1 MTKEEYMAKLEA
13 QFGGEETLIP
23 ETPKVEEENTG
34 SNTEETAENPKETE
48 TVSESNTEE
57 VSENTQDVN
66 SEDTAEKDTSEGD
79 NDELTNPDNGK
90 KFSNKKIKKTIWEN
104 KNLAKQV
111 QELKR
116 QLEEIKKANEPAPAK
131 MKRPSKDQFASEDE
145 YQDAVFAYNMSLLAE
160 QNKARAEEQ
169 MAQARMNEE
178 KNRVWQEKIAD
189 CIPESKLS
197 EFDGFMRENYENLCN
212 AISMP
217 AQNDLMSMTTTP
229 LILWK
234 LGQSPDLISHVN
246 KMNQVERIMF
256 CNEIA
261 RQMENELKTAE
272 APKQTQKA
280 PVIGKVG
287 TGKSAP
293 KNVDDMSPEEMYSM
307 MTKRLAGG

>member
-23 ETPKVEEENTG
+23 ETPKVEEENAG
-34 SNTEETAENPKETE
+34 SNTEETAETPKETQ
-48 TVSESNTEE
+48 TVSESNTE
-57 VSENTQDVN
+57 ENTQDVN

-79 NDELTNPDNGK
+79 NEELTNPDNGK

-116 QLEEIKKANEPAPAK
+116 QLDEIRKANEPAPAK
-131 MKRPSKDQFASEDE
+131 MKRPSKEQFSSEDE

-160 QNKARAEEQ
+160 QNKAHTEEQ
-169 MAQARMNEE
+169 MEKARLFEQAQREFVE
-178 KNRVWQEKIAD
+178 KVKEN
-189 CIPESKLS
+189 IPESKIQEFVAWANEDGQNLS
-197 EFDGFMRENYENLCN
+197 SVLDKQAEKDIL
-212 AISMP
+212 SM
-217 AQNDLMSMTTTP
+217 STSP

-261 RQMENELKTAE
+261 KQMENELKMAE
-272 APKQTQKA
+272 TPKPTPKA

-287 TGKSAP
+287 TGKAET
-293 KNVDDMSPEEMYSM
+293 KNVDDMTPEEMYNM
-307 MTKRLAGG
+307 MSKRLAGG

>member
-1 MTKEEYMAKLEA
+1 MTKEEYMAKLES
-13 QFGGEETLIP
+13 QFEGETLIP

-34 SNTEETAENPKETE
+34 SNTEETAETPKETQ
-48 TVSESNTEE
+48 TVSESNTE
-57 VSENTQDVN
+57 ENTQDVN

-79 NDELTNPDNGK
+79 NEELTNPDNGK

-116 QLEEIKKANEPAPAK
+116 QLDEIRKANEPAPAK
-131 MKRPSKDQFASEDE
+131 MKRPSKDQFSSEDE

-160 QNKARAEEQ
+160 QNKAHAEEQ
-169 MAQARMNEE
+169 MEKARLHEE
-178 KNRVWQEKIAD
+178 KNRVWQEKISD
-189 CIPESKLS
+189 CIPESKIA

-217 AQNDLMSMTTTP
+217 AQNDLMSMSTTP

-246 KMNQVERIMF
+246 KMNTVERIMF

-261 RQMENELKTAE
+261 KQMENELKMAE
-272 APKQTQKA
+272 TPKPTPKA

-287 TGKSAP
+287 TGKAET
-293 KNVDDMSPEEMYSM
+293 KNVDDMTPEEMYSM

>member
-1 MTKEEYMAKLEA
+1 MTKEEYMAKLES
-13 QFGGEETLIP
+13 QFEGETLIP

-34 SNTEETAENPKETE
+34 SNTEETAETPNETQ
-48 TVSESNTEE
+48 TVSESNTE
-57 VSENTQDVN
+57 ENTQDVN

-79 NDELTNPDNGK
+79 NEELTNPDNGK

-116 QLEEIKKANEPAPAK
+116 QLDEIRKANEPAPAK
-131 MKRPSKDQFASEDE
+131 MKRPSKDQFSSEDE

-160 QNKARAEEQ
+160 QNKAHTEEQ
-169 MAQARMNEE
+169 MEKARLFEQAQREFVE
-178 KNRVWQEKIAD
+178 KVKEN
-189 CIPESKLS
+189 IPESKIQEFVAWANEDGQNLS
-197 EFDGFMRENYENLCN
+197 SVLDKQAEKDIL
-212 AISMP
+212 SMFT
-217 AQNDLMSMTTTP
+217 AP

-256 CNEIA
+256 CNELA
-261 RQMENELKTAE
+261 RQMENELKSAE
-272 APKQTQKA
+272 TPKPTPKA

-287 TGKSAP
+287 TGKAET
-293 KNVDDMSPEEMYSM
+293 KNVDDMTPEEMYSM
-307 MTKRLAGG
+307 MAKRLAGG

>member
-34 SNTEETAENPKETE
+34 SNTEETAENPKETQ
-48 TVSESNTEE
+48 TVSESNTE
-57 VSENTQDVN
+57 ENTQDVN

-79 NDELTNPDNGK
+79 NEELTNPDNGK

-104 KNLAKQV
+104 KNLVKQV

-116 QLEEIKKANEPAPAK
+116 QLDEIRKANEPAPAK
-131 MKRPSKDQFASEDE
+131 MKRPSKDQFSSEDE

-160 QNKARAEEQ
+160 QNKAHTEEQ
-169 MAQARMNEE
+169 MEKARLFEQAQREFVE
-178 KNRVWQEKIAD
+178 KVKEN
-189 CIPESKLS
+189 IPESKIQEFVAWANEDGQNLS
-197 EFDGFMRENYENLCN
+197 SVLDKQAEKDIL
-212 AISMP
+212 SMFT
-217 AQNDLMSMTTTP
+217 AP

-261 RQMENELKTAE
+261 KQMENELKMTE
-272 APKQTQKA
+272 TPKPTQKA

-287 TGKSAP
+287 TGKAET
-293 KNVDDMSPEEMYSM
+293 KNVDDMTPEEMYNM
-307 MTKRLAGG
+307 MSKRLAGG

>member
-1 MTKEEYMAKLEA
+1 MTKEEYMAKLES
-13 QFGGEETLIP
+13 QFEGETLIP

-34 SNTEETAENPKETE
+34 SNTEETAETPKETQ
-48 TVSESNTEE
+48 TVSESNTE
-57 VSENTQDVN
+57 ENTQDVN

-79 NDELTNPDNGK
+79 NEELTNPDNGK

-116 QLEEIKKANEPAPAK
+116 QLDEIRKANEPAPAK
-131 MKRPSKDQFASEDE
+131 MKRPSKDQFSSEDE

-160 QNKARAEEQ
+160 QNKAHAEEQ
-169 MAQARMNEE
+169 MEKARLFEQAQMEFVE
-178 KNRVWQEKIAD
+178 KVKEN
-189 CIPESKLS
+189 IPESKIQEFVAWANEDGQNLS
-197 EFDGFMRENYENLCN
+197 SVLDKQAEKDIL
-212 AISMP
+212 SMFT
-217 AQNDLMSMTTTP
+217 AP

-256 CNEIA
+256 CNELA
-261 RQMENELKTAE
+261 RQMENELKSAE
-272 APKQTQKA
+272 TPKPTPKA

-287 TGKSAP
+287 TGKAET
-293 KNVDDMSPEEMYSM
+293 KNVDDMTPEEMYNMIS
-307 MTKRLAGG
+307 KRLAGG

>member
-160 QNKARAEEQ
+160 QNKAHTEEQ
-169 MAQARMNEE
+169 MAQARLFEQAQREFVE
-178 KNRVWQEKIAD
+178 KVKET
-189 CIPESKLS
+189 IPESSIQDFVAWANEDGQNLS
-197 EFDGFMRENYENLCN
+197 NVLDKQAEKDIL
-212 AISMP
+212 SM
-217 AQNDLMSMTTTP
+217 STSP

-234 LGQSPDLISHVN
+234 LGKSPDLISHVN

-256 CNEIA
+256 CNELA

-293 KNVDDMSPEEMYSM
+293 KNVDDMTPEEMYSM

>member
-1 MTKEEYMAKLEA
+1 MTKEEYMAKLES
-13 QFGGEETLIP
+13 QFEGETLIP

-34 SNTEETAENPKETE
+34 SNTEETAETPKETQ
-48 TVSESNTEE
+48 TVSESNTE
-57 VSENTQDVN
+57 ENTQDVN

-79 NDELTNPDNGK
+79 NEELTNPDNGK

-116 QLEEIKKANEPAPAK
+116 QLDEIRKANEPAPAK
-131 MKRPSKDQFASEDE
+131 MKRPSKDQFSSEDE

-160 QNKARAEEQ
+160 QNKAHTEEQ
-169 MAQARMNEE
+169 MEKARLFEQAQRDFVE
-178 KNRVWQEKIAD
+178 KVKEN
-189 CIPESKLS
+189 IPESKIQEFVAWANEDGQNLS
-197 EFDGFMRENYENLCN
+197 SVLDKQAEKDIL
-212 AISMP
+212 SMFT
-217 AQNDLMSMTTTP
+217 AP

-261 RQMENELKTAE
+261 KQMENELKSAE
-272 APKQTQKA
+272 TPKPTPKA

-287 TGKSAP
+287 TGKAET
-293 KNVDDMSPEEMYSM
+293 KNMDDMTPEEMYSM
-307 MTKRLAGG
+307 MVKRLAGG

>member
-34 SNTEETAENPKETE
+34 SNTEETAENPKETQ
-48 TVSESNTEE
+48 TVSESNTE
-57 VSENTQDVN
+57 ENTQDVN

-79 NDELTNPDNGK
+79 NEELTNPDNGK

-104 KNLAKQV
+104 KNLVKQV

-116 QLEEIKKANEPAPAK
+116 QLDEIRKANEPAPAK
-131 MKRPSKDQFASEDE
+131 MKRPSKDQFSSEDE

-160 QNKARAEEQ
+160 QNKAHTEEQ
-169 MAQARMNEE
+169 MEKARLFEQAQREFVE
-178 KNRVWQEKIAD
+178 KVKEN
-189 CIPESKLS
+189 IPESKIQEFVAWANEDGQNLS
-197 EFDGFMRENYENLCN
+197 SVLDKQAEKDIL
-212 AISMP
+212 SMFT
-217 AQNDLMSMTTTP
+217 AP

-261 RQMENELKTAE
+261 KQMENELKIA
-272 APKQTQKA
+272 
-280 PVIGKVG
+280 
-287 TGKSAP
+287 
-293 KNVDDMSPEEMYSM
+293 
-307 MTKRLAGG
+307 LC